1 MFSLSKLLV
10 LTGYSVR
17 ASSCVIDIGLFKSYT
32 CPCSSIHTSKLRTE
46 LQSPLRVNMA
56 VIDVLTASG
65 EDLQA
70 LLKEGKTTSMEL
82 IDLYL
87 DQIKKHNHH
96 GLELNAMISV
106 APRSYLIS
114 IAKQLDE
121 ERAAGRIRGPLHGL
135 PITVKDN
142 ICTDKSLGMDTTCGA
157 FALVGAEPK
166 GNAPIIERLID
177 AGLIIIGK
185 ANLSEMAGWKG
196 FGITTG
202 WSAVGGQTQSPY
214 IIGGVAKGEKLLGHT
229 TPAGSSSGSAVSVA
243 AGFAPLSVAT
253 ETDGSIS
260 QPANRA
266 ALYGLKLTVGSVP
279 TDGTAPWS
287 ALTDSVGG
295 MAKTAQDLAY
305 LVESLATGVELF
317 TSLNKTKLWTEQTV
331 GFVDDKLWEFVDFI
345 CTADPVLIAQ
355 QQELYKET
363 KSILKQHGAKVHEN
377 VPLTSMNELQLDN
390 EDALDQLW
398 NHDFAKAWEGFLN
411 FFQESK
417 VKTIT
422 DIVEFNKQNAEKAL
436 PPEHPGQQ
444 LLEAT
449 LEDKMSA
456 DKYSEGVEIIR
467 TAAKK
472 NGIDRTLTEFGL
484 DVIVGPMDGRIPTIA
499 AAAGCPVG
507 TVPLGY
513 SKTNGRP
520 FGLAVVAAAGDDQ
533 KILNFMAAWDETM
546 PKRKP
551 PPQLVDWDES
561 KERLSKV

>member
-1 MFSLSKLLV
+1 
-10 LTGYSVR
+10 
-17 ASSCVIDIGLFKSYT
+17 
-32 CPCSSIHTSKLRTE
+32 
-46 LQSPLRVNMA
+46 
-56 VIDVLTASG
+56 
-65 EDLQA
+65 
-70 LLKEGKTTSMEL
+70 
-82 IDLYL
+82 
-87 DQIKKHNHH
+87 
-96 GLELNAMISV
+96 
-106 APRSYLIS
+106 
-114 IAKQLDE
+114 
-121 ERAAGRIRGPLHGL
+121 
-135 PITVKDN
+135 
-142 ICTDKSLGMDTTCGA
+142 
-157 FALVGAEPK
+157 
-166 GNAPIIERLID
+166 
-177 AGLIIIGK
+177 
-185 ANLSEMAGWKG
+185 MAGWKG

-229 TPAGSSSGSAVSVA
+229 VCIPFPPCEKKHMLTVKTPAGSSSGSAVSVA

-398 NHDFAKAWEGFLN
+398 
-411 FFQESK
+411 
-417 VKTIT
+417 
-422 DIVEFNKQNAEKAL
+422 
-436 PPEHPGQQ
+436 
-444 LLEAT
+444 
-449 LEDKMSA
+449 
-456 DKYSEGVEIIR
+456 SE
-467 TAAKK
+467 
-472 NGIDRTLTEFGL
+472 
-484 DVIVGPMDGRIPTIA
+484 
-499 AAAGCPVG
+499 
-507 TVPLGY
+507 
-513 SKTNGRP
+513 
-520 FGLAVVAAAGDDQ
+520 
-533 KILNFMAAWDETM
+533 
-546 PKRKP
+546 
-551 PPQLVDWDES
+551 
-561 KERLSKV
+561 